1 MNFELLKEMCLL
13 NGTSGDEKTVRDFII
28 SKLPEDCDYTV
39 DPLGNLIVNKKG
51 ETEPKSKVALF
62 AHMDEVGFIVTYIT
76 DEGFVN
82 VASVG
87 GIDNSA
93 LFGKKLTINDCVGV
107 AGAKAIHQCSSDEAK
122 KIPEITDVSVDFG
135 FESRE
140 EAEKYISLGDFGY
153 FKSDFIEFGNHMI
166 KSKALDDRLGCAIM
180 LELLQGKSKINYTC
194 VFTVQEEIGTR
205 GATVSAYTVKPD
217 YAIVIETTTASDIPD
232 TPENK
237 KVCKVGKG
245 AVVSFMDRGTI
256 YNKDLYKNAREIANK
271 NGIANQTKT
280 VVAGGNDAS
289 AIHKAAGGI
298 KTVAVSLP
306 CRYIHSS
313 ASVGSKAD
321 MENVKALAK
330 ALLEEFA
337 NGQIC

>member
-1 MNFELLKEMCLL
+1 MNFELLKDLCML
-13 NGTSGDEKTVRDFII
+13 NGTSGDEKNVRDFII
-28 SKLPEDCDYTV
+28 SHLPEDCDYAV
-39 DPLGNLIVNKKG
+39 DSLGNLIVNKKG
-51 ETEPKSKVALF
+51 ETEPKNKVALF

-76 DEGFVN
+76 DDGFVN

-93 LFGKKLTINDCVGV
+93 LFGKKLTINGCVGV

-153 FKSDFIEFGNHMI
+153 FKSDFIEFGNDMI
-166 KSKALDDRLGCAIM
+166 KSKALDDRLGCAVM
-180 LELLQGKSKINYTC
+180 LELLQEKSKINYTC

-205 GATVSAYTVKPD
+205 GATVSAYTVNPD

-256 YNKDLYKNAREIANK
+256 YNKDLYKKAREIADK

-289 AIHKAAGGI
+289 AIHKSAGGI
-298 KTVAVSLP
+298 KTIAVSLP

-313 ASVGSKAD
+313 ASVGSKVD
-321 MENVKALAK
+321 MESVKSLVNE
-330 ALLEEFA
+330 LLEEFA
-337 NGQIC
+337 NG

>member
-1 MNFELLKEMCLL
+1 MNFELLRELCLL
-13 NGTSGDEKTVRDFII
+13 NGTSGDEKAVRDFII
-28 SKLPEDCDYTV
+28 SRLPDDCDYTV
-39 DPLGNLIVNKKG
+39 DALGNLIVNKKG
-51 ETEPKSKVALF
+51 ETEPKNKVALF

-76 DEGFVN
+76 EDGFVN
-82 VASVG
+82 VANVG

-93 LFGKKLTINDCVGV
+93 LFGKKLTINGCVGV

-135 FESRE
+135 FESKE

-153 FKSDFIEFGNHMI
+153 FKSDFVEFGNHLI
-166 KSKALDDRLGCAIM
+166 KSKALDDRLGCGIM
-180 LELLQGKSKINYTC
+180 LELLQEKSKINYTC

-256 YNKDLYKNAREIANK
+256 YNKDLYKKAREIADK

-289 AIHKAAGGI
+289 AIHKSAGGI

-321 MENVKALAK
+321 MESVKALTK

-337 NGQIC
+337 NG

>member
-1 MNFELLKEMCLL
+1 MNFELLKELCML
-13 NGTSGDEKTVRDFII
+13 NGTSGDEKNVRNFII
-28 SKLPEDCDYTV
+28 SRLPDDCDYTV

-51 ETEPKSKVALF
+51 ETEPKNKVALF

-76 DEGFVN
+76 EDGFVN
-82 VASVG
+82 VANVG

-153 FKSDFIEFGNHMI
+153 FKSDFVEFGSDMI
-166 KSKALDDRLGCAIM
+166 KSKALDDRLGCGIM
-180 LELLQGKSKINYTC
+180 LEFLQEKSKFNYTC
-194 VFTVQEEIGTR
+194 VFTVQEEVGTR
-205 GATVSAYTVKPD
+205 GATASAYTVKPD

-256 YNKDLYKNAREIANK
+256 YNKDLYKKAREIADK
-271 NGIANQTKT
+271 NGILNQTKT

-289 AIHKAAGGI
+289 AIHKSAGGI

-321 MENVKALAK
+321 MESVKALTK

-337 NGQIC
+337 NG

>member
-13 NGTSGDEKTVRDFII
+13 NGTSGDEKMVRDFII

-39 DPLGNLIVNKKG
+39 DALGNLIVNKKG
-51 ETEPKSKVALF
+51 ETEPKNKVALF

-107 AGAKAIHQCSSDEAK
+107 AGAKAIHQCGSDEAK

-135 FESRE
+135 FENRE

-153 FKSDFIEFGNHMI
+153 FKSDFIEFGNDMI

-180 LELLQGKSKINYTC
+180 LELLQEKSKINYTC
-194 VFTVQEEIGTR
+194 VFTVQEEVGTR
-205 GATVSAYTVKPD
+205 GATTSAYAVKPD

-256 YNKDLYKNAREIANK
+256 YNKDLYKKAREIADK

-289 AIHKAAGGI
+289 AIHKSAGGI

-321 MENVKALAK
+321 MESVKALAK

-337 NGQIC
+337 NG

>member
-1 MNFELLKEMCLL
+1 MNFELLKTLCML
-13 NGTSGDEKTVRDFII
+13 NGTSGDEKSVRDFII
-28 SKLPEDCDYTV
+28 SKLPDDCDYIV
-39 DPLGNLIVNKKG
+39 DPMGNLIVNKKG
-51 ETEPKSKVALF
+51 EVEPKNKVALF
-62 AHMDEVGFIVTYIT
+62 AHMDEIGFIVTYIT
-76 DEGFVN
+76 DDGFVN
-82 VASVG
+82 VANVG
-87 GIDNSA
+87 GIDDSA
-93 LFGKKLTINDCVGV
+93 LFGKKLTINGCTGV
-107 AGAKAIHQCSSDEAK
+107 AGAKAIHQCSGDEAK
-122 KIPEITDVSVDFG
+122 KIPEINSVSVDFG

-140 EAEKYISLGDFGY
+140 DAEKYISLGDFGY
-153 FKSDFIEFGNHMI
+153 FKSDFVEFGNNMI

-180 LELLQGKSKINYTC
+180 LELLQEKSKINYTC
-194 VFTVQEEIGTR
+194 VFTVQEEVGTR
-205 GATVSAYTVKPD
+205 GAIASAYTVKPD

-256 YNKDLYKNAREIANK
+256 YNKDLYKKAREIADEK
-271 NGIANQTKT
+271 GIANQTKT
-280 VVAGGNDAS
+280 VVAGGNDAA
-289 AIHKAAGGI
+289 AIHKSAGGI

-321 MENVKALAK
+321 MECVNALVK

-337 NGQIC
+337 NG

>member
-1 MNFELLKEMCLL
+1 MNFELLKELCML
-13 NGTSGDEKTVRDFII
+13 NGTSGDEKIVRDFII
-28 SKLPEDCDYTV
+28 SRLPDDCDYTV

-51 ETEPKSKVALF
+51 EIEPKNKVALF
-62 AHMDEVGFIVTYIT
+62 AHMDEVGFIVTYIS
-76 DEGFVN
+76 DDGFVN
-82 VASVG
+82 VANVG

-93 LFGKKLTINDCVGV
+93 LFGKKLTINGQVGV

-122 KIPEITDVSVDFG
+122 KIPEITEVSVDFG

-140 EAEKYISLGDFGY
+140 EAEKYISLGDFCY
-153 FKSDFIEFGNHMI
+153 FKSDFVEFGNDMI

-180 LELLQGKSKINYTC
+180 LELLHEKSKFNYTC

-256 YNKDLYKNAREIANK
+256 YNKDLYKKAREVADK

-289 AIHKAAGGI
+289 AIHKSAGGV

-313 ASVGSKAD
+313 SSVGKKAD
-321 MENVKALAK
+321 MESIKALAI

-337 NGQIC
+337 NG

>member
-1 MNFELLKEMCLL
+1 ML
-13 NGTSGDEKTVRDFII
+13 NGTSGDEKIVRDFII
-28 SKLPEDCDYTV
+28 SRLPDDCDYTV

-51 ETEPKSKVALF
+51 EIEPKNKVALF
-62 AHMDEVGFIVTYIT
+62 AHMDEVGFIVTYIS
-76 DEGFVN
+76 DDGFVN
-82 VASVG
+82 VANVG

-93 LFGKKLTINDCVGV
+93 LFGKKLTINGQVGV

-122 KIPEITDVSVDFG
+122 KIPEITEVSVDFG

-153 FKSDFIEFGNHMI
+153 FKSDFVEFGNDMI

-180 LELLQGKSKINYTC
+180 LELLHEKSKFNYTC

-256 YNKDLYKNAREIANK
+256 YNKDLYKKAREVADK

-289 AIHKAAGGI
+289 AIHKSAGGV

-313 ASVGSKAD
+313 SSVGKKAD
-321 MENVKALAK
+321 MESIKALAI

-337 NGQIC
+337 NG

>member
-1 MNFELLKEMCLL
+1 ML
-13 NGTSGDEKTVRDFII
+13 NGTSGDEKVVRDFIV

-39 DPLGNLIVNKKG
+39 DALGNLIVNKKG
-51 ETEPKSKVALF
+51 ETEAKNKVALF

-82 VASVG
+82 VANVG

-93 LFGKKLTINDCVGV
+93 LFGKKLTINGRVGV
-107 AGAKAIHQCSSDEAK
+107 ASAKAIHQCSSDEAK

-153 FKSDFIEFGNHMI
+153 FKSDFVEFGNDMI

-180 LELLQGKSKINYTC
+180 LELLQEKSKTNYNC
-194 VFTVQEEIGTR
+194 VFTVQEEVGTR
-205 GATVSAYTVKPD
+205 GATVSAYTVNPD

-237 KVCKVGKG
+237 KVCNVGKG

-256 YNKDLYKNAREIANK
+256 YNKDLYKKAREIADK

-289 AIHKAAGGI
+289 AIHKSAGGI

-321 MENVKALAK
+321 MESVKALVK
-330 ALLEEFA
+330 ALSEEFA
-337 NGQIC
+337 NG